1 MKSISSILARISEI
15 RSKSE
20 EELASMVKKNN
31 IELERLRRELEEKN
45 KEELIKF
52 KNELINLNMNK
63 LSILKS
69 REDKEFEQ
77 FVKRVMKRADKDF
90 FPQFFK
96 EITGVDIK

>member
-1 MKSISSILARISEI
+1 MNSISSILKRINEI

-20 EELASMVKKNN
+20 DNLASLVKKNN

-45 KEELIKF
+45 KEELIRF

-69 REDKEFEQ
+69 KEDKEFKQ

-90 FPQFFK
+90 LPQFFK
-96 EITGVDIK
+96 EITGVDMK